1 MQLIRRV
8 QMCNNVKHRASWKH
22 RHFAGEVRD
31 VVERSPI
38 RYAALACVVAG
49 GLLMGGTGAVAFA
62 DPDGSSGSTEPGP
75 GGSTPSTTEQGTTAG
90 TLMGVPPYGP
100 SGTPYST
107 PTVGPVP
114 VPQFIIPSRLFPLA
128 LPGAKMPPRLGPI
141 IPWPNFGLPAN
152 SGSPNPI
159 PPPSGTGQSTGN
171 SAPPEVVPAATAPV
185 PDQTPPV
192 DRSVAAESTPSSPTI
207 SLLPLVPPGVAT
219 GPPITIK
226 NPLPD
231 SLPIDLN
238 KPLGPQLP
246 PPIVAVLLAASQQIP
261 LTDLVVSPLMND
273 VLVPPLISDVIVP
286 ALLSDYVVPTLS
298 LGSSGTGPS
307 VPLGPAG
314 VPASHPMAL
323 LLPSGPPPLDIA
335 PGGMDVV
342 PSAPMPVPSPLTPPP
357 VVESPPPHQGPVP
370 PDNSAT
376 GLNDQVAFRAG
387 YSDYLRNAGMA
398 QITSLAVPGAAAI
411 LLFTV
416 GGGFIGYRQ
425 ARAGHVIRAEGISRF
440 LK

>member
-1 MQLIRRV
+1 
-8 QMCNNVKHRASWKH
+8 
-22 RHFAGEVRD
+22 
-31 VVERSPI
+31 VERSPI

-62 DPDGSSGSTEPGP
+62 DPEGSTGSTEPGST
-75 GGSTPSTTEQGTTAG
+75 GGTPPTTEPGTTAG

-100 SGTPYST
+100 TESPYTT

-114 VPQFIIPSRLFPLA
+114 VPQFIIPSRLGLLP
-128 LPGAKMPPRLGPI
+128 LPGAKTPPRLGPI
-141 IPWPNFGLPAN
+141 TLPGFSLPDPTN
-152 SGSPNPI
+152 SGPAV
-159 PPPSGTGQSTGN
+159 PPPSGTGQPSGGTT
-171 SAPPEVVPAATAPV
+171 PPQGEPAATAQP
-185 PDQTPPV
+185 PEQTPTVRQDATGEPL
-192 DRSVAAESTPSSPTI
+192 APSPTI
-207 SLLPLVPPGVAT
+207 SLLQWVPKGVPI
-219 GPPITIK
+219 GPSITIK

-231 SLPIDLN
+231 SLPIDLHL
-238 KPLGPQLP
+238 PLGSQLP
-246 PPIVAVLLAASQQIP
+246 PPIVAILLATSQQIP
-261 LTDLVVSPLMND
+261 LADLVVSPLMND

-298 LGSSGTGPS
+298 LGSSGEAPT

-323 LLPSGPPPLDIA
+323 LMPSAPPPLEIA
-335 PGGMDVV
+335 PGGVDV
-342 PSAPMPVPSPLTPPP
+342 PRAPMPVPPPLTPPP
-357 VVESPPPHQGPVP
+357 VAPAPPHQDSPA
-370 PDNSAT
+370 PDNSVA
-376 GLNDQVAFRAG
+376 GLNDPVAFRAG

-425 ARAGHVIRAEGISRF
+425 ARAGHVIRSEGISRF

>member
-1 MQLIRRV
+1 
-8 QMCNNVKHRASWKH
+8 
-22 RHFAGEVRD
+22 
-31 VVERSPI
+31 VERLPI
-38 RYAALACVVAG
+38 RFAALACVVAG

-62 DPDGSSGSTEPGP
+62 DPDGSSGTTEP
-75 GGSTPSTTEQGTTAG
+75 GGSTPSTTEPGSTAG

-100 SGTPYST
+100 SDTPYTT

-114 VPQFIIPSRLFPLA
+114 VPQFIVPSRLIPLP
-128 LPGAKMPPRLGPI
+128 LPGAKGPLLLS
-141 IPWPNFGLPAN
+141 PTFLWPNFGLPAN
-152 SGSPNPI
+152 NGSGNPI
-159 PPPSGTGQSTGN
+159 PAPAGTGPSGN
-171 SAPPEVVPAATAPV
+171 SAPPQGTPAAAPQF
-185 PDQTPPV
+185 PNQ
-192 DRSVAAESTPSSPTI
+192 AAPAAQDEAAQPQSPTI
-207 SLLPLVPPGVAT
+207 SLLPFVPKGMPT

-231 SLPIDLN
+231 SLPIDLH

-246 PPIVAVLLAASQQIP
+246 PPIVAILMATSQQIP
-261 LTDLVVSPLMND
+261 LSDLVVSPLMDD

-286 ALLSDYVVPTLS
+286 ALLSDYVVPTLAFD
-298 LGSSGTGPS
+298 SSGAGPT
-307 VPLGPAG
+307 PPIGPAG
-314 VPASHPMAL
+314 VPMSHPVAL
-323 LLPSGPPPLDIA
+323 LLPSGPPPLELA
-335 PGGMDVV
+335 PGGVDV
-342 PSAPMPVPSPLTPPP
+342 PRAPMPVPAPLTPPTVAP
-357 VVESPPPHQGPVP
+357 APPHQVSPPP
-370 PDNSAT
+370 PDNNAT
-376 GLNDQVAFRAG
+376 GLNDEVAFRAG